1 MAQEHELPV
10 RGEIVLATISKI
22 MDHGAYVALDE
33 YGDMQGFLH
42 VSEIAPGWI
51 RSVSKFV
58 RAGEKKVLLVKRVNE
73 ERGDVDLSLKQV
85 SNDQKKKKLLE
96 VKRYEKGQTLL
107 KQVKEN
113 ASLSDAALE
122 KLEDQL
128 YAKNDSIYEAFVE
141 ITRDG
146 IKTLS
151 ALKLDKKV
159 LDAISDACA
168 KIRLPS
174 VEIRGI
180 MKIKVPT
187 SDGVDTI
194 IKALTSAT
202 KKNKMASVTYLGAP
216 KYRISLSAPN
226 FKTAEKELKPVLAD
240 IQAAIGKKGTYEFSR
255 EESKKVR
262 ED

>member
-10 RGEIVLATISKI
+10 RGEIVLATISKL
-22 MDHGAYVALDE
+22 MDHGAYVTLDE
-33 YGDMQGFLH
+33 YGEMQGFLH

-58 RAGEKKVLLVKRVNE
+58 RINEKKVLLVKRVNE

-107 KQVKEN
+107 KNVKEK
-113 ASLSDAALE
+113 ASLKDADLE

-128 YAKNDSIYEAFVE
+128 YSKNDSIYDVFVE
-141 ITRDG
+141 IARDG
-146 IKTLS
+146 VGVLS
-151 ALKLDKKV
+151 SFKLNKKV
-159 LDAISDACA
+159 LDAITDACA
-168 KIRLPS
+168 KIKLPS

-180 MKIKVPT
+180 LKIKVPT
-187 SDGVDTI
+187 SNGVDII
-194 IKALTSAT
+194 IKALSSAT
-202 KKNKMASVTYLGAP
+202 KKNKMSSVTYLGAP
-216 KYRISLSAPN
+216 KYRISVNAPD
-226 FKTAEKELKPVLAD
+226 FKTAEKELKPILAD
-240 IQAAIGKKGTYEFSR
+240 IQAAIGKKGTYEFTR